1 MGKIVMKT
9 AVVVFPGSNCDRDV
23 QRAVSESLNTAVDM
37 VWHEND
43 NFASGTDLVVLPGG
57 FSYGDYLRSGAMA
70 ARSPIIKA
78 VREHADRGGL
88 VLGICNGFQILTETK
103 MLPGAL
109 LPNTSLTFICRRCHV
124 RVERTDNKFTAG
136 LKEGDVMQF
145 PIAHHEGLFFL
156 PDDELK
162 KLEEA
167 GRVVFRYA
175 DPKTGRAGAEYAP
188 NGALNGIAGICSEKG
203 NILGLMPHPERATIP
218 HLNGG
223 TDGIRFWNS
232 IAGAFKERGAC

>member
-1 MGKIVMKT
+1 MKT

-23 QRAVSESLNTAVDM
+23 QRAVSESLNTAVEM
-37 VWHEND
+37 VWHEERG
-43 NFASGTDLVVLPGG
+43 FATDPDLVVLPGG

-70 ARSPIIKA
+70 ARSPIISA
-78 VREHADRGGL
+78 VKEHAGNGGL

-109 LPNTSLTFICRRCHV
+109 LPNTSLTFICRKCHV
-124 RVERTDNKFTAG
+124 RVEQTNNRFTAG
-136 LKEGDVMQF
+136 LKKGEVMQF

-156 PDDELK
+156 PEDELK
-162 KLEEA
+162 ELEEK

-175 DPKTGRAGAEYAP
+175 DPETGSAGAEYAP
-188 NGALNGIAGICSEKG
+188 NGALNGIAGICSENG

-223 TDGIRFWNS
+223 TDGIRFWDS
-232 IAGAFKERGAC
+232 IAKAFKERGAF

>member
-1 MGKIVMKT
+1 MKA
-9 AVVVFPGSNCDRDV
+9 AVIVFPAAIATGTSGGL
-23 QRAVSESLNTAVDM
+23 SESLNNAVDM
-37 VWHEND
+37 VWHED
-43 NFASGTDLVVLPGG
+43 EALLRTDLVILPGG

-109 LPNTSLTFICRRCHV
+109 LPNTSLTFICRRCHI

-136 LKEGDVMQF
+136 LKEGEILQF

-162 KLEEA
+162 Y
-167 GRVVFRYA
+167 GRCRTGIFRYA
-175 DPKTGRAGAEYAP
+175 DPDTGRAGAEYAP
-188 NGALNGIAGICSEKG
+188 NGALNGIAGSAVKRAIS
-203 NILGLMPHPERATIP
+203 LG
-218 HLNGG
+218 
-223 TDGIRFWNS
+223 
-232 IAGAFKERGAC
+232 

>member
-1 MGKIVMKT
+1 MKT

-23 QRAVSESLNTAVDM
+23 QRAVSESMKTAVDM
-37 VWHEND
+37 VWHEEE
-43 NFASGTDLVVLPGG
+43 NFSIQPDLIVLPGG

-78 VREHADRGGL
+78 VKEHAARGGL

-109 LPNTSLTFICRRCHV
+109 LPNTTLTFICRRCYV
-124 RVERTDNKFTAG
+124 RVEQTDNKFTAG
-136 LKEGDVMQF
+136 LTKGDVFQF

-156 PDDELK
+156 PENEMK
-162 KLEEA
+162 KLEDS

-175 DPKTGRAGAEYAP
+175 DPDTGKAGAEYAP
-188 NGALNGIAGICSEKG
+188 NGALNGIAGICNEGG
-203 NILGLMPHPERATIP
+203 NILGLMPHPERATVP

-223 TDGIRFWNS
+223 IDGIRFWDS
-232 IAGAFKERGAC
+232 IAKAFKERGAC